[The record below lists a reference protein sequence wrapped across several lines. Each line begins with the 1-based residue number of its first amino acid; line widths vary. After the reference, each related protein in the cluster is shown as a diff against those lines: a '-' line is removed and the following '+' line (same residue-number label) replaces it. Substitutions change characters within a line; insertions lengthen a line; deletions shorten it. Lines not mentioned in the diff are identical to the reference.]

1 MRTNFCDRIFSCAH
15 LCASVGTVALFFF
28 FNSLFVHT
36 FPCNSNYFPSN
47 ISLPY
52 GLMELCVCDIYVAE
66 AHIRKLNLE
75 PNHVIVIVKMD
86 RISGDCICVIIIG
99 LSYAVV
105 NFQH

>member
-1 MRTNFCDRIFSCAH
+1 
-15 LCASVGTVALFFF
+15 
-28 FNSLFVHT
+28 
-36 FPCNSNYFPSN
+36 
-47 ISLPY
+47 
-52 GLMELCVCDIYVAE
+52 MELCVCDIYVAE